1 MSDLANYQRDFV
13 AALDGKI
20 GPPPLIAVYRNT
32 AIKGAIDALA
42 DNYPTVAAIIGEQAF
57 AALVVGFVE
66 DCPPDNPI
74 LAAYG
79 ASLPDWLESH
89 EIGLSLPYLSGV
101 ALIDRFQTES
111 HLAAEAPT
119 LVPDTIASLT
129 AEQWSASRVAFQ
141 PATRFGW
148 FTVPAPSIWLAHLDA
163 NPGEIAPDWIAEGV
177 LITRQDGAV
186 AARRIDAAQHRI
198 LFGLRIGET
207 IGQAATATATLYP
220 NANITGAFREI
231 LASGALSALKTKGH

>member
-1 MSDLANYQRDFV
+1 MSDLANDQRDFV

-20 GPPPLIAVYRNT
+20 GAPPLIAVYRNT
-32 AIKGAIDALA
+32 AIKGALDALA
-42 DNYPTVAAIIGEQAF
+42 DNYPTVAAIVGEQAF
-57 AALVVGFVE
+57 TALALAFIE
-66 DCPPDNPI
+66 QCPPDNPV

-79 ASLPDWLESH
+79 AGLPDWLESH
-89 EIGLSLPYLSGV
+89 EIGLALPYLSGV

-119 LVPDTIASLT
+119 LALAAIADLS
-129 AEQWSASRVAFQ
+129 AAQWSASRVAFQ

-148 FTVPAPSIWLAHLDA
+148 FTVPSPSIWLAHLDTD
-163 NPGEIAPDWIAEGV
+163 PGEIAPAWIAEGV
-177 LITRQDGAV
+177 LITRQEGAV

-207 IGQAATATATLYP
+207 IGQAASATAALYP
-220 NANITGAFREI
+220 NANITGAFRDI
-231 LASGALSALKTKGH
+231 LASGALSALKTKGY